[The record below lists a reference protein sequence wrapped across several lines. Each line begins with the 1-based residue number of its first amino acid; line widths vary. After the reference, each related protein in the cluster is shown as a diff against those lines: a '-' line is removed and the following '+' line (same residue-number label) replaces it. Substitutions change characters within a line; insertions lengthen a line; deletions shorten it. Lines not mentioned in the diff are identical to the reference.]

1 MIKKIAVM
9 TTGGDAS
16 GMNAAIRAVVRTG
29 IANGVEVMGIQE
41 GLHGLV
47 HNQFISMDLASVGG
61 IINRGGT
68 ILHTVR
74 SKDFHKKEIR
84 KIAYD
89 YLKDRKIDGLISI
102 GGDGSRRGL
111 YAITKETGIPSCFIP
126 ASIDND
132 VYGTDYTIGF
142 DSAINVGLDAIDKIR
157 DTAASHERIF
167 IVEVMGREHGFVA
180 LEVGLT
186 GGAELI
192 LIPEFKKDFDM
203 KRIAAVLNNGLK
215 RGKNSS
221 IIVMAEGVGRSAEF
235 AKKIQKA
242 TGMETRYTV
251 LGYIQRGGAPTAV
264 SRRLGLVFG
273 YEAVKCLIKLKKKQS
288 MMVGMQCNK
297 VVVMD
302 MKSVIGKERKI
313 DIAAYKMNRVFSI

>member
-1 MIKKIAVM
+1 MKKIAVM

-16 GMNAAIRAVVRTG
+16 GMNAAIRAVVRTAISSG
-29 IANGVEVMGIQE
+29 LEVMGILE
-41 GLHGLV
+41 GLHGLL
-47 HNQFISMDLASVGG
+47 HNQFIGMDMASVGG

-74 SKDFHKKEIR
+74 SKDFHKKEVR
-84 KIAYD
+84 KIAYA

-102 GGDGSRRGL
+102 GGDGSRQGL
-111 YAITKETGIPSCFIP
+111 YCITKETGIPSCFIP

-142 DSAINVGLDAIDKIR
+142 DSAVNVGLDAIDKIR
-157 DTAASHERIF
+157 DTAASHQRIF

-192 LIPEFKKDFDM
+192 LIPEFKRDLNM
-203 KRIAAVLNNGLK
+203 KKIAEALNNGIR

-221 IIVMAEGVGRSAEF
+221 IIVMAEGVGRSSDF
-235 AKKIQKA
+235 AKKIEMA

-251 LGYIQRGGAPTAV
+251 LGYIQRGGSPTAM
-264 SRRLGLVFG
+264 SRKLALTFG
-273 YEAVKCLIKLKKKQS
+273 YEAVKCLMKLKKKQS
-288 MMVGMQCNK
+288 MMVGIQANK
-297 VVVMD
+297 VKVME
-302 MKSVIGKERKI
+302 MKSVLGRERAI
-313 DIAAYKMNRVFSI
+313 DSAEYNMNKVFSL

>member
-16 GMNAAIRAVVRTG
+16 GMNAAIRAVVRTA
-29 IANGVEVMGIQE
+29 IANSLEVMGILE
-41 GLHGLV
+41 GLHGLL
-47 HNQFISMDLASVGG
+47 HNQFVPMDLASVGG

-74 SKDFHKKEIR
+74 SKDFHKKQVR

-89 YLKDRKIDGLISI
+89 YLADRKIDGLISI
-102 GGDGSRRGL
+102 GGDGSRQGL
-111 YAITKETGIPSCFIP
+111 HCITRETGIPTCFIP

-132 VYGTDYTIGF
+132 VCGTDYTIGF
-142 DSAINVGLDAIDKIR
+142 DSAVNVGLDAIDKIR

-180 LEVGLT
+180 LEVGLS

-192 LIPEFKKDFDM
+192 LIPEFKADLNIK
-203 KRIAAVLNNGLK
+203 KIAAVLNDGIR

-221 IIVMAEGVGRSAEF
+221 IIVMAEGVGHASEL
-235 AKKIQKA
+235 AKKIEKA
-242 TGMETRYTV
+242 TGVETRYTV
-251 LGYIQRGGAPTAV
+251 LGYIQRGGAPTAF
-264 SRRLGLVFG
+264 SRKLGLTFG
-273 YEAVKCLIKLKKKQS
+273 YEAVKCLMKLKKNES
-288 MMVGMQCNK
+288 MMVGMLDGK
-297 VVVMD
+297 ITL
-302 MKSVIGKERKI
+302 MKMKNVIGKERQI
-313 DIAAYKMNRVFSI
+313 DADVYNMNKVFSL

>member
-1 MIKKIAVM
+1 MVKKIAVM

-29 IANGVEVMGIQE
+29 IGNGLEVMGIQE
-41 GLHGLV
+41 GLHGLL
-47 HNQFISMDLASVGG
+47 HNQFIPMDLTSVGG

-68 ILHTVR
+68 MLHTVR
-74 SKDFHKKEIR
+74 SKDFHKKAVR

-89 YLKDRKIDGLISI
+89 YLFDRKIDGLISI
-102 GGDGSRRGL
+102 GGDGSRQGL
-111 YAITKETGIPSCFIP
+111 YAITRETGIPTCFIP

-142 DSAINVGLDAIDKIR
+142 DTAINVGLDAIDKIR
-157 DTAASHERIF
+157 DTAASHQRIF

-180 LEVGLT
+180 LEVGLS

-192 LIPEFKKDFDM
+192 LIPEFKADLNISH
-203 KRIAAVLNNGLK
+203 IASVLKAGLK

-221 IIVMAEGVGRSAEF
+221 IIVMSEGVGRASDL
-235 AKKIQKA
+235 AKKIEKA

-251 LGYIQRGGAPTAV
+251 LGYIQRGGAPTAF
-264 SRRLGLVFG
+264 SRKLGLVFG
-273 YEAVKCLIKLKKKQS
+273 YEAVKCLMHLKKNQS
-288 MMVGMQCNK
+288 MMVGIQGNK
-297 VVVMD
+297 TVLME
-302 MKSVIGKERKI
+302 MKDVIGKERKI
-313 DIAAYKMNRVFSI
+313 NAAVYNMNKVFSL

>member
-16 GMNAAIRAVVRTG
+16 GMNAAIRAVVRTS
-29 IANGVEVMGIQE
+29 IANGVEVMGICE
-41 GLHGLV
+41 GLHGLL
-47 HNQFISMDLASVGG
+47 HNQFIPMDMASVGG

-74 SKDFHKKEIR
+74 SKDFYKKEVR

-89 YLKDRKIDGLISI
+89 YLLDRKIDGLISI
-102 GGDGSRRGL
+102 GGDGSRKGL
-111 YAITKETGIPSCFIP
+111 YAITKEIGIPSCFIP

-142 DSAINVGLDAIDKIR
+142 DSAVNVGLDAIDKIR

-192 LIPEFKKDFDM
+192 LIPEFKADLNMRK
-203 KRIAAVLNNGLK
+203 IAAALNSGIK
-215 RGKNSS
+215 RGKNSC
-221 IIVMAEGVGRSAEF
+221 IIVMAEGVGRAGEF
-235 AKKIQKA
+235 AKKIEIA

-251 LGYIQRGGAPTAV
+251 LGYIQRGGAPTAM
-264 SRRLGLVFG
+264 SRKLGLTFG
-273 YEAVKCLIKLKKKQS
+273 YEAVKCLLKLKKKQS
-288 MMVGMQCNK
+288 MMVGMQCNR

-313 DIAAYKMNRVFSI
+313 DASAYNMNKVFSL